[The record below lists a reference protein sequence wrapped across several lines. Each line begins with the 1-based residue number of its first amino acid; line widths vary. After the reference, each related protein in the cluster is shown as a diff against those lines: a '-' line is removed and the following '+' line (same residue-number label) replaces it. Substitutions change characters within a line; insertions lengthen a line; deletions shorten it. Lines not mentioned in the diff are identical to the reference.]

1 MGLVQPGLAQRYSAN
16 ANPDSPEGRFLDL
29 INLQSDGARKLA
41 LIEQFPQR
49 FPKHPAASWA
59 YEQLQ
64 LAAMQASQWDK
75 ALAFGEKLAQLNPED
90 IEVAQLNIK
99 AAESIGDRTTVKLW
113 TDYMSRIAQRILE
126 SPPPKDPELLEEWK
140 KRTAFAAQ

>member
-1 MGLVQPGLAQRYSAN
+1 MTISIRRARISASLLAIGLLVGLVQPGLAQRYSAN

-29 INLQSDGARKLA
+29 ISLQSDGAKKLA

-49 FPKHPAASWA
+49 FPRHPAVSWA

-75 ALAFGEKLAQLNPED
+75 ALAFGERLAQINPDD

-99 AAESIGDRTTVKLW
+99 AAESK
-113 TDYMSRIAQRILE
+113 
-126 SPPPKDPELLEEWK
+126 
-140 KRTAFAAQ
+140 

>member
-1 MGLVQPGLAQRYSAN
+1 MTISIHRAWVPASLLAIAVLVGLAQPGLAQRYSAN

-64 LAAMQASQWDK
+64 LAAIQASQWDK
-75 ALAFGEKLAQLNPED
+75 ALAFGEVRLNFSGS
-90 IEVAQLNIK
+90 LRLFGCF
-99 AAESIGDRTTVKLW
+99 SSL
-113 TDYMSRIAQRILE
+113 
-126 SPPPKDPELLEEWK
+126 
-140 KRTAFAAQ
+140 